1 MENLSTKRDKIIKS
15 LFQNELS
22 NIQEEL
28 DAIKEAGTNL
38 ENVCSQINWDAKDL
52 EGKTKEEVDIINS
65 IRKFIQDLFNEYQIR
80 STAIL
85 AKKTQEYEGLDF
97 DNDSDRKN
105 AMLVDLQKESSVL
118 LIEMFV
124 KCINHCNKEEHQ
136 NAFNYYK
143 QDLEQIEN
151 LYIDIKKKNKELENR
166 LWYKNMALS
175 KAEVK
180 VRDFDRI
187 RNHFGKET
195 INQWLKEITRLGKNR
210 SKSSKEIER

>member
-1 MENLSTKRDKIIKS
+1 MENLSTTRDKIIKS

-28 DAIKEAGTNL
+28 DTIKEAGTNP

-80 STAIL
+80 STAII
-85 AKKTQEYEGLDF
+85 ARKTQEYEDLDF

-105 AMLVDLQKESSVL
+105 EMLVDLQKESSAL

-151 LYIDIKKKNKELENR
+151 LYIDIKKKNKDLENENADLR
-166 LWYKNMALS
+166 
-175 KAEVK
+175 
-180 VRDFDRI
+180 
-187 RNHFGKET
+187 
-195 INQWLKEITRLGKNR
+195 Q
-210 SKSSKEIER
+210 EIETMKQKKFMGLFKVFK

>member
-80 STAIL
+80 STAII
-85 AKKTQEYEGLDF
+85 AKKTQEYEDLDF

-105 AMLVDLQKESSVL
+105 EMLVDLQKESSAL

-151 LYIDIKKKNKELENR
+151 LYIDIKKKNKELENE
-166 LWYKNMALS
+166 NA
-175 KAEVK
+175 
-180 VRDFDRI
+180 D
-187 RNHFGKET
+187 
-195 INQWLKEITRLGKNR
+195 LKQ
-210 SKSSKEIER
+210 EIEKMKQKKFMGLFKVFK

>member
-28 DAIKEAGTNL
+28 DAIKEAGTNP

-85 AKKTQEYEGLDF
+85 AKKIYNFFNDYFNQYIYDFYKVIDSELDKKHEYD
-97 DNDSDRKN
+97 
-105 AMLVDLQKESSVL
+105 M
-118 LIEMFV
+118 
-124 KCINHCNKEEHQ
+124 
-136 NAFNYYK
+136 
-143 QDLEQIEN
+143 
-151 LYIDIKKKNKELENR
+151 
-166 LWYKNMALS
+166 
-175 KAEVK
+175 
-180 VRDFDRI
+180 
-187 RNHFGKET
+187 
-195 INQWLKEITRLGKNR
+195 
-210 SKSSKEIER
+210 